1 MPLLP
6 GPPPVEI
13 QMRRSA
19 RAKRF
24 SLRVSR
30 LDGKVTLTLPPRA
43 KERDAMAFLHDQE
56 GWLRNVLASMPMA
69 RRANVTH
76 GSEVPVLGRMMRI
89 TPSAGRG
96 IRAEGDLLLVPGQP
110 DQAGAKVA
118 AWLKALARDR
128 LAASSTHYA
137 DLVGRSYS
145 KLVLRDTR
153 SRWGSCSHD
162 GTLMY
167 SWRLAMAPR
176 PVLDYV
182 AAHEVAHLVEMN
194 HSADFWAVVSRIRPG
209 WKTERDWLK
218 TEGQQLHR
226 YSFSG

>member
-1 MPLLP
+1 MLLLP

-13 QMRRSA
+13 NMRRSA

-43 KERDAMAFLHDQE
+43 KDRDALSFLHDQE
-56 GWLRNVLASMPMA
+56 GWLRTVLASMPMA
-69 RRANVTH
+69 RLVPVSH
-76 GSEVPVLGRMMRI
+76 GAELPVLGRMMRI
-89 TPSAGRG
+89 TPSEGRG
-96 IRAEGDLLLVPGQP
+96 VRVEGDSLLVPGRP

-128 LAASSTHYA
+128 LAYSSTHYA
-137 DLVGRSYS
+137 GLVGRSYAR
-145 KLVLRDTR
+145 LVLRDTR

-176 PVLDYV
+176 EVLDYV

-194 HSADFWAVVSRIRPG
+194 HSADFWAVVSKIRPG
-209 WKTERDWLK
+209 WKAERDWLK
-218 TEGQQLHR
+218 RDGQTLHR
-226 YSFSG
+226 YSFAG

>member
-1 MPLLP
+1 MLLLP

-30 LDGKVTLTLPPRA
+30 LDGRVTLTLPPRA
-43 KERDAMAFLHDQE
+43 KERDALSFLYDQE
-56 GWLRNVLASMPMA
+56 SWLRNVLASMPNSRLVPVA
-69 RRANVTH
+69 H
-76 GSEVPVLGRMMRI
+76 GADLPVLGQRLRI
-89 TPSAGRG
+89 TPSEGRG
-96 IRAEGDLLLVPGQP
+96 VRVEGDLLLVPGRP
-110 DQAGAKVA
+110 EQAGAKVA

-128 LAASSTHYA
+128 LAASSSHYA
-137 DLVGRSYS
+137 GLVGRSYS

-167 SWRLAMAPR
+167 SWRLAMAPQ

-194 HSADFWAVVSRIRPG
+194 HSADFWAVVSKIRPG
-209 WKTERDWLK
+209 WKAERDWLK
-218 TEGQQLHR
+218 REGQALHR
-226 YSFSG
+226 YSFT